1 VDALVTAVDVV
12 PKPLQDKV
20 IMVTGGGGG
29 LGRAISLACAD
40 AGATVVIAAPGDNGA
55 ETARLIA
62 DAGGSGS
69 WVRTDVTSESDVTD
83 AVEQMIAT
91 YGGLFAVVHNATSR
105 HSSEAVPLSQLP
117 LDDWADHIAVSL
129 DGAHHL
135 ARAAHRHLADSRGRF
150 VLMTSPAGMEGST
163 ALPAYAGVK
172 GAIRGFAKSLALEW
186 GPLGIT
192 VNCVSPLAMTPALDV
207 AYARNPVLES
217 RLRDSIPLR
226 RIGDPRTDVAPT
238 IVFLLGEGGSYVT
251 GQTFVV
257 DGGRF
262 TTL

>member
-1 VDALVTAVDVV
+1 MTDASAAAKPLRDKVVLVTGA
-12 PKPLQDKV
+12 
-20 IMVTGGGGG
+20 GGG
-29 LGRAISLACAD
+29 LGRAISVACTD
-40 AGATVVIAAPGDNGA
+40 AGATVVVAAPGDNGA
-55 ETARLIA
+55 ETARLLA
-62 DAGGSGS
+62 ETGGSGT
-69 WVRTDVTSESDVTD
+69 WIRADITSESDVAA
-83 AVEQMIAT
+83 AVEQTVAT

-105 HSSEAVPLSQLP
+105 HSSEAIPLSELS

-135 ARAAHRHLADSRGRF
+135 AVAAHRHLADSRGRF

-172 GAIRGFAKSLALEW
+172 GAIRGMTKSLALEW

-192 VNCVSPLAMTPALDV
+192 VNCVCPLAMTSALEV
-207 AYARNPVLES
+207 AYTRNPVLES
-217 RLRDSIPLR
+217 RLRDSVPLR
-226 RIGDPRTDVAPT
+226 RIGDPLTDVAPM
-238 IVFLLGEGGSYVT
+238 IVFLLSDGGSYVT